1 MLLIKALDVF
11 RVTAITLMGVEI
23 SCRYIGLQFLLV
35 DFEFYI
41 WVIFI
46 VFIGFEF
53 NVKVI
58 YIYIYIIFALSS
70 N

>member
-35 DFEFYI
+35 DFEFYEL
-41 WVIFI
+41 F
-46 VFIGFEF
+46 
-53 NVKVI
+53 
-58 YIYIYIIFALSS
+58 L
-70 N
+70 

>member
-53 NVKVI
+53 NVKVNFFL
-58 YIYIYIIFALSS
+58 YIIFALSS

>member
-1 MLLIKALDVF
+1 MILIKALDVF

-53 NVKVI
+53 NVKVNFFL
-58 YIYIYIIFALSS
+58 YIIFALSS